1 MALRWA
7 AGLCALALVGSM
19 GCRPEPAISS
29 SADLGMAARLGYERV
44 EELRRTTSAEYREAE
59 RQLARAE
66 RVVKRVQ
73 KKAGDEV
80 SDRLDELLA
89 AYDRMLDLGSAGRWG
104 EATKVVA
111 ENPRFGYGGLLSL
124 ALKRGAPVEVV
135 GDLVELNGGTLPDD
149 AITTIAFHSRNMV
162 GWSGATKLARAL
174 LQTHGL
180 DVHYVDEDGHNAL
193 TIAAEYFYDI
203 PSWEADRDSLELI
216 DFLLAHSVTTKPTAG
231 GLDALDRIL
240 LGILDA
246 PRQKVD
252 AGIEF
257 LRHLIDRD
265 APVELS
271 HREVAQMISVSDTDA
286 HARLIEAVPE
296 LLQ

>member
-1 MALRWA
+1 
-7 AGLCALALVGSM
+7 
-19 GCRPEPAISS
+19 
-29 SADLGMAARLGYERV
+29 
-44 EELRRTTSAEYREAE
+44 
-59 RQLARAE
+59 
-66 RVVKRVQ
+66 
-73 KKAGDEV
+73 
-80 SDRLDELLA
+80 
-89 AYDRMLDLGSAGRWG
+89 
-104 EATKVVA
+104 
-111 ENPRFGYGGLLSL
+111 
-124 ALKRGAPVEVV
+124 
-135 GDLVELNGGTLPDD
+135 
-149 AITTIAFHSRNMV
+149 
-162 GWSGATKLARAL
+162 
-174 LQTHGL
+174 
-180 DVHYVDEDGHNAL
+180 VHYVDEDGHNAL

-257 LRHLIDRD
+257 LRHLIDRG